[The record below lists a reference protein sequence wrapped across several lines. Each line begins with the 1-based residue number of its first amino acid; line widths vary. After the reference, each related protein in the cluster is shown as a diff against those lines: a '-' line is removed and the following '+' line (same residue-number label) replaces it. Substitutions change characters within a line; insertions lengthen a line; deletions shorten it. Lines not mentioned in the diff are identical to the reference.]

1 MPCNLQSG
9 LKNLQPFNIYKPFWL
24 LQVAIASG
32 EGRFVDSVRKAQL
45 GINLPFV
52 KCVDAKGLR
61 LKDDHL
67 HLTTMSEVHL
77 GIKLAHAFLST
88 LK

>member
-1 MPCNLQSG
+1 MY
-9 LKNLQPFNIYKPFWL
+9 IYTFW

-32 EGRFVDSVRKAQL
+32 EGKFVDNVRKAQQ
-45 GINLPFV
+45 GIHIPLV
-52 KCVDAKGLR
+52 KCADAKGLR

-67 HLTTMSEVHL
+67 HLTTISEVHL
-77 GIKLAHAFLST
+77 GIKLAHAFLTT